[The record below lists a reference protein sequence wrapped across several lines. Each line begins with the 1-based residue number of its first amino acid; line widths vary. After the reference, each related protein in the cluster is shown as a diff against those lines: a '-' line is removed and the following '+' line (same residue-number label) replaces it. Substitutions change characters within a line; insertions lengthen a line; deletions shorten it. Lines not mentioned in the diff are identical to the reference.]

1 MNDLFEKDKAVFKFD
16 KNKKIRF
23 ISLFSGVGFQELG
36 LKYLGVEFEYH
47 KAIEFDKHAIKAFN
61 LVHNTDFPV
70 TDITNVKGEDLE
82 ISHKDKYQYLMTYS
96 FPCTD
101 LSVSG
106 AQKGMGKG
114 SGTRS
119 GLIWEV
125 ERLLNETTELPD
137 VLIMENVAAVHS
149 KKFMPDFQKWIDFLV
164 SKGYSNYWQDLNTYD
179 YGIPQSRNRCFMVSI
194 LGDYKYN
201 FPKPIPLEKSLED
214 MLVPESEVLPKFYFN
229 SDKTHKLIKDIID
242 KGELP
247 YAEDNAGN

>member
-1 MNDLFEKDKAVFKFD
+1 
-16 KNKKIRF
+16 
-23 ISLFSGVGFQELG
+23 
-36 LKYLGVEFEYH
+36 
-47 KAIEFDKHAIKAFN
+47 
-61 LVHNTDFPV
+61 
-70 TDITNVKGEDLE
+70 
-82 ISHKDKYQYLMTYS
+82 MTYS

-106 AQKGMGKG
+106 AQKGMGEG

-125 ERLLNETTELPD
+125 KRLLNETTELPD

-214 MLVPESEVLPKFYFN
+214 MLVPESEVPPKFYFN
-229 SDKTHKLIKDIID
+229 SDKTHKLIKDMID
-242 KGELP
+242 KEELP